1 VLLAV
6 TLALAGCSS
15 GKKHPA
21 TAAPKTTTVPKVLAI
36 RTSLLKVGKVVV
48 ESAGPPSAQIDT
60 ATGKAVLAASQ
71 AYIDRAVFAPLHDGK
86 LGAKYKDLFDP
97 GVAAQATAPDLA
109 ALTDVSVGKAKLL
122 ATKAAPVTMS
132 ALAGLLGETMYVATN
147 FDLAV
152 KVAAAAG
159 TVRILHHIEL
169 TFAKSGK
176 SWLVTAYRVQS
187 IRRTAKTT
195 TTNTATAGSTRP

>member
-1 VLLAV
+1 MRRGAPSRGRGRTAPVPGAIAVLLAV

-71 AYIDRAVFAPLHDGK
+71 AYIDRAV
-86 LGAKYKDLFDP
+86 
-97 GVAAQATAPDLA
+97 
-109 ALTDVSVGKAKLL
+109 
-122 ATKAAPVTMS
+122 
-132 ALAGLLGETMYVATN
+132 
-147 FDLAV
+147 
-152 KVAAAAG
+152 
-159 TVRILHHIEL
+159 
-169 TFAKSGK
+169 
-176 SWLVTAYRVQS
+176 
-187 IRRTAKTT
+187 
-195 TTNTATAGSTRP
+195 